1 MELPIL
7 RNRELRV
14 SLDEISKSL
23 VMPLSPED
31 LVKLLNLANQKL
43 LRVAH
48 LADFGS
54 YLAVVQQPMCH
65 AINVRLFLC
74 QSLVIDLVI
83 SDIKSRVSFPKR
95 LSVLHLSL
103 F

>member
-23 VMPLSPED
+23 VVPLSPED
-31 LVKLLNLANQKL
+31 LVKLLNLANKKL
-43 LRVAH
+43 LRVVH

-54 YLAVVQQPMCH
+54 YLAVVQPAMCD
-65 AINVRLFLC
+65 AINV
-74 QSLVIDLVI
+74 
-83 SDIKSRVSFPKR
+83 
-95 LSVLHLSL
+95 
-103 F
+103 